1 MIPSTPRTFPTIP
14 AHRLPQPQKVLP
26 CVTAPPS
33 RARGCATK
41 WMRWSNR
48 KRLKS
53 MSSEPSRA
61 HPSTPSPSTA
71 VHRDFIPA
79 HYTPRFC
86 LSTAQLRIR
95 CSQPAT
101 RFIRRHAGRRDVHQ
115 GHRSVRS
122 PRHPSDVRPLTVDSG
137 AALIIGGPALV
148 WYVSPTEEEIFKKYN
163 PDLQKRALAQRES
176 RQQDFDDFV
185 THLKEAAKSDKP
197 IWIAQ
202 KEMDQKRALEKNQR
216 LRDDQANFIAE
227 AERRRAE
234 IRSSS
239 Q

>member
-1 MIPSTPRTFPTIP
+1 MP
-14 AHRLPQPQKVLP
+14 
-26 CVTAPPS
+26 
-33 RARGCATK
+33 G
-41 WMRWSNR
+41 
-48 KRLKS
+48 
-53 MSSEPSRA
+53 
-61 HPSTPSPSTA
+61 
-71 VHRDFIPA
+71 
-79 HYTPRFC
+79 
-86 LSTAQLRIR
+86 
-95 CSQPAT
+95 
-101 RFIRRHAGRRDVHQ
+101 AGTYIKAI
-115 GHRSVRS
+115 GA
-122 PRHPSDVRPLTVDSG
+122 G